1 MSTSKYYFNSLDIEE
16 LNKGWRFQFIP
27 SKGPFAGQAITRVFV
42 GPTGRK
48 RAISVLQHRY
58 GQEARVLA
66 GRSLDGT
73 SEFGDWDE

>member
-1 MSTSKYYFNSLDIEE
+1 MTASNYVWNSLEIAE

-27 SKGPFAGQAITRVFV
+27 SKGPFAGQPITRVFV
-42 GPTGRK
+42 GPTDRE
-48 RAISVLQHRY
+48 RAIAVLRNRY
-58 GQEARVLA
+58 GAEAHVLA